1 LQKEGEEVDYRN
13 VLHRD
18 GSVLMSVSLDQLKV
32 NCTFLLFF
40 LELSAICI
48 ATPKEISAVINL
60 IYNPFEVTMQ

>member
-1 LQKEGEEVDYRN
+1 
-13 VLHRD
+13 
-18 GSVLMSVSLDQLKV
+18 MSVSLDQLKV